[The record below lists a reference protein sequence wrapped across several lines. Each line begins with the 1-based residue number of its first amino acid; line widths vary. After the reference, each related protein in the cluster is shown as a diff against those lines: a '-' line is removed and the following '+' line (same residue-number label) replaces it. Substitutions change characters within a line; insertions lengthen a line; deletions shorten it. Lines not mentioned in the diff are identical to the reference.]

1 MFLSLL
7 TKIQVHNN
15 FSSSE
20 KIPPLLSSHIK
31 IHQHICLDLFFYA
44 LICAYLSPNSE
55 EGSRLDSKAAV
66 WH

>member
-15 FSSSE
+15 FSSCE

-31 IHQHICLDLFFYA
+31 IHQHISLDLFWSV
-44 LICAYLSPNSE
+44 LICVYNSPNSE